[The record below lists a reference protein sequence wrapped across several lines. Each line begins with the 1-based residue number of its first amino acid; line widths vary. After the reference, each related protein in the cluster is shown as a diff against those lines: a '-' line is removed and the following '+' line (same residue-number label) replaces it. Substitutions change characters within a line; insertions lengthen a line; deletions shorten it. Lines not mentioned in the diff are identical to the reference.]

1 MNVPSVQPPPPQRR
15 LFYPRPRV
23 FLSHTWQPDTSGRDT
38 HQRVKQLNDALCRRG
53 TLTTWFD
60 ETDMHGNITLA
71 MCNGIDQCDAVVV
84 CITRAYIDKC
94 NAYENN
100 NCLLELNYAY
110 ERKGPTQLIPIVME
124 ACCLNTRTWNG
135 PVGAY
140 LNKLKYLSFVTD
152 DELDTMVE
160 SLELNVLRT
169 VSLKTRQPIQS
180 CLSTI
185 ETVHVSPIS
194 LFCGRVQPPT
204 HPPPAK
210 VPPIV
215 VVQPTIPRR
224 PTSQPIR
231 RASFGD
237 ASLEQTLTKRP
248 QQAYRPRSR
257 SLTSHP
263 PRPPHSKQPV
273 TPLSQRRTLTTSN
286 NRYDLRETCSPSLPM

>member
-1 MNVPSVQPPPPQRR
+1 MNVSSVQPPPQRR

-38 HQRVKQLNDALCRRG
+38 HQRIKRLHQALCQRG
-53 TLTTWFD
+53 KLTTWFD
-60 ETDMHGNITLA
+60 EIDMHGNITLA

-135 PVGAY
+135 TVGAY

-152 DELDTMVE
+152 DELDTVVK
-160 SLELNVLRT
+160 SLELHVLRT
-169 VSLKTRQPIQS
+169 VLLKTCRPIQP
-180 CLSTI
+180 CLSTV

-194 LFCGRVQPPT
+194 LFCGRVQQSPTQT

-210 VPPIV
+210 VPPIK
-215 VVQPTIPRR
+215 VVQPVLTRR

-237 ASLEQTLTKRP
+237 VPTKRL

-263 PRPPHSKQPV
+263 PPPPHSKQPV

-286 NRYDLRETCSPSLPM
+286 NRYNLRETYSPSLPM